1 MLHTVVMA
9 GGSGTRFWP
18 QSRKAMPK
26 QLLKLV
32 GDHTMIQNTVARC
45 AQRTKHQQIWIATNQ
60 TLAQE
65 THRQLPEV
73 PQDQIL
79 IEPAPRN
86 TAPCIGLAAVH
97 LLKSD
102 PDAVMLVVSSDH
114 IIQPDAGFIN
124 TVDQTTTLIEANPD
138 TLALIG
144 VSPTFPATGYG
155 YIQCGPAL
163 ATDNVH
169 GFQVEEFKEKP
180 DSKTAQHYCD
190 SGNYLWNCGIFV
202 WKARTILDALTR
214 FEPEMHQQLLQIS
227 DAIGTQQYSDVLNQI
242 FPAMKSESI
251 DYAVLEHAKENLAV
265 IPAEFEWDDVGNWN
279 TLQKYFPTDAN
290 GNTVVGLHCGLE
302 TSNNI
307 IISADDH
314 LVATFGIENCLI
326 VHTPDATL
334 MARKDDE
341 SAIKKLVNLLEER
354 GYERFL

>member
-18 QSRKAMPK
+18 QSRKSMPK
-26 QLLKLV
+26 QLLTLV
-32 GDHTMIQNTVARC
+32 GEQTMIQDTVSRC
-45 AQRTKHQQIWIATNQ
+45 AQLTQHQQIWIATNQ

-102 PDAVMLVVSSDH
+102 PEAVMLVVSSDH

-124 TVDQTTTLIEANPD
+124 TVSQATTLIAAKPD
-138 TLALIG
+138 SLVLIG
-144 VSPTFPATGYG
+144 VPPTYPATGYG
-155 YIQCGPAL
+155 YIESGPAL
-163 ATDNVH
+163 EADQVH
-169 GFQVEEFKEKP
+169 GFQVAAFKEKP
-180 DSKTAQHYCD
+180 DIKTAQHYCD
-190 SGNYLWNCGIFV
+190 SDNYLWNCGIFV
-202 WKARTILDALTR
+202 WKASTILEALAR
-214 FEPEMHQQLLQIS
+214 FEPDMHTQLLQIS
-227 DAIGTQQYSDVLNQI
+227 DAIGTPQYENVLNQV

-251 DYAVLEHAKENLAV
+251 DYAVLEHAKQNLAV

-279 TLQKYFPTDAN
+279 TLQKYFPADAN

-302 TSNNI
+302 TSGNI
-307 IISADDH
+307 IVSSKDH